1 MVEYK
6 YGELADWN
14 DADTAGR
21 SEFARLTQGDNV
33 VRIFSRPFQ
42 FQVVWLKDASGANR
56 KLRPALENCPLV
68 KRGEKVQTRWLLG
81 VINRKTSATEILEIG
96 SQIYNGIKNHIN
108 DAAWGD
114 PRNYDLNIKRG
125 KPSDNPL
132 YTVVARPPTPLTD
145 EDKAIVAEFEK
156 TTDLKKLCQP
166 PTAEEVHAR
175 LNEIDGVSTPS
186 DGNGTSSQSSGSGD
200 SGQQKTQID
209 SNTFN
214 FDDKQS
220 SL

>member
-14 DADTAGR
+14 DADTASR
-21 SEFARLTQGDNV
+21 SEFARLVQGDNI
-33 VRIFSRPFQ
+33 VRIFTRPFQ
-42 FQVVWLKDASGANR
+42 FQVVWVKDASGANR

-81 VINRKTSATEILEIG
+81 VINRKSGATEILEIG

-125 KPSDNPL
+125 KPGENPL

-145 EDKAIVAEFEK
+145 EDQALVAEFEK
-156 TTDLKKLCQP
+156 STDLKKLCQP
-166 PTAEEVHAR
+166 PTAEEVQAR
-175 LNEIDGVSTPS
+175 LAEIDGVAPAS
-186 DGNGTSSQSSGSGD
+186 GANGASASGGGGD
-200 SGQQKTQID
+200 SGQQKPQID

-214 FDDKQS
+214 FDDQS
-220 SL
+220 QAL

>member
-14 DADTAGR
+14 DADTSSR
-21 SEFARLTQGDNV
+21 SEFARLTQGDNI
-33 VRIFSRPFQ
+33 VRIFTRPHQ
-42 FQVVWLKDASGANR
+42 FQVSWIKDASGAAR

-68 KRGEKVQTRWLLG
+68 KRGEKIQTRWLLG
-81 VINRKTSATEILEIG
+81 IINRKSAAAEILEIG

-125 KPSDNPL
+125 KPGENPL

-145 EDKAIVAEFEK
+145 EDQALVAEFAK
-156 TTDLKKLCQP
+156 SADLKKLCQP
-166 PTAEEVHAR
+166 PTAEEVQTR
-175 LNEIDGVSTPS
+175 LNEIEGVTSS
-186 DGNGTSSQSSGSGD
+186 GNGTSQSQDGGGG
-200 SGQQKTQID
+200 SGQQKPQID

-214 FDDKQS
+214 FDDQK

>member
-1 MVEYK
+1 MAEYK

-14 DADTAGR
+14 DADTVGR
-21 SEFARLTQGDNV
+21 SEFVRLTQGDNP
-33 VRIFSRPFQ
+33 VRIFTLPYQ
-42 FQVVWLKDASGANR
+42 FQVAWVKDASGANR
-56 KLRPALENCPLV
+56 KLRPALDNCPLV
-68 KRGEKVQTRWLLG
+68 KRGEKIQTRWLLG
-81 VINRKTSATEILEIG
+81 VINRKSAAAEVLEIG

-125 KPSDNPL
+125 KPGENPL

-145 EDKAIVAEFEK
+145 EDKALVTEFLK

-166 PTAEEVHAR
+166 PTAAEVQER
-175 LNEIDGVSTPS
+175 LNEIDGIASS
-186 DGNGTSSQSSGSGD
+186 GSNGTSSFGDGSD
-200 SGQQKTQID
+200 NSGQRKPQID

-214 FDDKQS
+214 FDDQTA
-220 SL
+220 L